1 MAETNKSKMMSE
13 AEIIEAINSDSLVSV
28 SLGAGQPQKNVK
40 LSTLA
45 SVVAGNIL
53 NKGTFS
59 VGGKQRVD
67 ITNHYNTSSGMRVAL
82 ITLIQGNY
90 SCLYLVYSNSATFHR
105 VIPLENAT
113 DVIRVEIFEGKLTI
127 YNNANT
133 NYTIPLSILY
143 LN

>member
-1 MAETNKSKMMSE
+1 
-13 AEIIEAINSDSLVSV
+13 
-28 SLGAGQPQKNVK
+28 
-40 LSTLA
+40 
-45 SVVAGNIL
+45 VVAGNIL

>member
-1 MAETNKSKMMSE
+1 M
-13 AEIIEAINSDSLVSV
+13 
-28 SLGAGQPQKNVK
+28 K
-40 LSTLA
+40 LLY
-45 SVVAGNIL
+45 VAGNML

-90 SCLYLVYSNSATFHR
+90 SCLYLVYSNGATFHR

-113 DVIRVEIFEGKLTI
+113 DVIRVEILEGKLTI